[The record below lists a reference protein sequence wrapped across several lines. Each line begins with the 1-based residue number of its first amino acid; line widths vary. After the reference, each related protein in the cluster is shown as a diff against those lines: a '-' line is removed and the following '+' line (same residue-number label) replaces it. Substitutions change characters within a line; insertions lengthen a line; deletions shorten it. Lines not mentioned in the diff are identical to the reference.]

1 MYKQDKFSIRSVE
14 EIKGDISSIAG
25 LCLEMQDISGQLG
38 YGGVINREVI
48 YKIIEKYPQLN
59 TSSGFSMILNWISAG
74 GKTVFLQDGNSLQ
87 MGTDNLVEVLSFLRA
102 TFPTI
107 ERVTTYARSKTLSR
121 KTLEELT
128 AIRKAGLD
136 RLHVGLESG
145 DDEILKRTRKG
156 VTGEEH
162 IDGGRKAMEA
172 GFQLSEYWMPGLG
185 GKENWENHA
194 RNTALV
200 LNGISPNYIRS
211 RPFRPSPGTPIYDE
225 YDKGELTT
233 LTPKEQLEEIKLLVE
248 TLDVNSKLCFDHAGN
263 YWTGKNGRLLFTHSY
278 EGYKMPE
285 EKKRVLKIL
294 EEGIMANEGRSE
306 YRHIQMFL

>member
-1 MYKQDKFSIRSVE
+1 
-14 EIKGDISSIAG
+14 
-25 LCLEMQDISGQLG
+25 
-38 YGGVINREVI
+38 
-48 YKIIEKYPQLN
+48 
-59 TSSGFSMILNWISAG
+59 
-74 GKTVFLQDGNSLQ
+74 
-87 MGTDNLVEVLSFLRA
+87 
-102 TFPTI
+102 
-107 ERVTTYARSKTLSR
+107 
-121 KTLEELT
+121 
-128 AIRKAGLD
+128 
-136 RLHVGLESG
+136 
-145 DDEILKRTRKG
+145 
-156 VTGEEH
+156 
-162 IDGGRKAMEA
+162 MEA

-200 LNGISPNYIRS
+200 LNGISPHYIRS

-263 YWTGKNGRLLFTHSY
+263 YWTGKNGRLLFTQSY

-285 EKKRVLKIL
+285 EKQRVLEIVD
-294 EEGIMANEGRSE
+294 EGIIANEGRSE